1 MYHSL
6 SFQTLDANDTPI
18 RVFNTYRDLFLV
30 PTSRP
35 MISTPSVKTHYV
47 DIPGAYGSLDLTESL
62 AGRVLYGNCT
72 GSIEFAI
79 YSDAI
84 EWIILYNRMLDYIHG
99 KKAYMVLEDAKTLV
113 YEGRWAMDGWSPN
126 EGLLPHVTLSYTLE
140 PFAKSI
146 NDVSGL
152 ANAIANSW

>member
-18 RVFNTYRDLFLV
+18 RVFNTYRDLLLV

-99 KKAYMVLEDAKTLV
+99 KKAYMVLEDAPTLV

-146 NDVSGL
+146 NDVAGL